1 MPKQNIT
8 IYHNN
13 RCSKSRCALELLREQ
28 GIEPTI
34 VEYMKEVPNREE
46 MKKILMKL
54 HLRPQDILRTGEELY
69 KSKLKTLK
77 LNDEEWITI
86 MLENP
91 QLIERPIVVKGNKA
105 IVARP
110 AEKILELLS

>member
-1 MPKQNIT
+1 
-8 IYHNN
+8 
-13 RCSKSRCALELLREQ
+13 
-28 GIEPTI
+28 
-34 VEYMKEVPNREE
+34 
-46 MKKILMKL
+46 
-54 HLRPQDILRTGEELY
+54 
-69 KSKLKTLK
+69 

-110 AEKILELLS
+110 PEKILELLS